1 VLIKRIILFNPKN
14 KNSLMKSKLLLS
26 LFVAYLFLLFIVS
39 AQIVSHNASKIKA
52 GVFGSDFG
60 GGIFSFPD
68 RLGIGINS
76 PLAKLEIQGSGAG
89 GLSLNVTDDL
99 FVNDSN
105 GRVGVGTKN
114 STAKLTIENLDLS
127 QNSLTLRQQN
137 NLFVK
142 TIGGGSDD
150 YGGRIEQTSDGG
162 YVLVGSTVS
171 YGAGNSDF
179 FVAKLDSSGN
189 VSWAKTIGGGNY
201 EIGGYFEQ
209 TSDGGYVLVG
219 GTGSYGAGNYDV
231 FVAKLDS
238 SGNVSWAK
246 TIGGGSDDTIH
257 FFQQTPD
264 WGYVL
269 VGVTKSYG
277 AGNYDVFVA
286 KLDSSGNVSWA
297 KTIGGGS
304 DDYGDHIEQTSDGG
318 YVLVGSTGS
327 YGAGNYD
334 VFVAKLDSSGN
345 CNACSIISTISPAVS
360 SISPI
365 VNTQSFSVSTISP
378 AVSSI
383 SPIVNTQSFS
393 VSTQCSGTSIF
404 TSLSINSVG
413 QIGIGTESPLSE
425 LDVRGKIRT
434 TEICLGNSCYTSIP
448 HTYWD
453 RLENNIFYNA
463 GNVGIGTANPKEKL
477 EINGNIGF
485 SNGSS
490 RYIKINDVVS
500 GYGNNLIIKS
510 GGSLLGNS
518 GNLYLDV
525 GSGAIFGNIYIGE
538 FASNVNISSV
548 LYVNNSNKRVGI
560 GINSPLAKLEIV
572 GSGAGGLSLNV
583 TDDLFVND
591 TSSVVQIIGEL
602 KLRMTNRGDT
612 SCTSEQRGIIYYET
626 AQPENEI
633 CYCNGTHW
641 RAMKSELLCGGK
653 S

>member
-1 VLIKRIILFNPKN
+1 
-14 KNSLMKSKLLLS
+14 MKSKLLLS

-162 YVLVGSTVS
+162 YVLVG
-171 YGAGNSDF
+171 
-179 FVAKLDSSGN
+179 
-189 VSWAKTIGGGNY
+189 
-201 EIGGYFEQ
+201 
-209 TSDGGYVLVG
+209 

-246 TIGGGSDDTIH
+246 TIGGG
-257 FFQQTPD
+257 
-264 WGYVL
+264 
-269 VGVTKSYG
+269 
-277 AGNYDVFVA
+277 NYE
-286 KLDSSGNVSWA
+286 
-297 KTIGGGS
+297 IGG
-304 DDYGDHIEQTSDGG
+304 HFEQTSDGG

-345 CNACSIISTISPAVS
+345 CNACSII
-360 SISPI
+360 
-365 VNTQSFSVSTISP
+365 STISP